1 MGLVRSS
8 YNYNI
13 ASRNTPETD
22 TSRQKTEIPQDAIIV
37 SSLMARGGEKKKF
50 EIHLPT
56 TLTAGYKLYRYLSLF
71 LL

>member
-8 YNYNI
+8 YNYI

-37 SSLMARGGEKKKF
+37 SSLMARGGEKKSS
-50 EIHLPT
+50 
-56 TLTAGYKLYRYLSLF
+56 RYTF
-71 LL
+71 LRL